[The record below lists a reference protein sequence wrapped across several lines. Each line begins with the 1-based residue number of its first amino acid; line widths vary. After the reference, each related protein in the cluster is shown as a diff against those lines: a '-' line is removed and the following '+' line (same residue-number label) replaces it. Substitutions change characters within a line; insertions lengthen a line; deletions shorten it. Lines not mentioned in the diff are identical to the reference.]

1 MSIFDGIIIS
11 FLNDNW
17 LVSKQCIRC
26 WPKQEATMDNEE
38 LEKQN
43 KQEQKEEKKEQVER
57 DLKTLLVVDTPS
69 KVKLFDINNQV
80 IKYTKSSI
88 II

>member
-1 MSIFDGIIIS
+1 
-11 FLNDNW
+11 
-17 LVSKQCIRC
+17 
-26 WPKQEATMDNEE
+26 MDNEE

-57 DLKTLLVVDTPS
+57 DLKILLVVDTPS